1 MRSSRRSAPGGSG
14 RSASRAAGR
23 INHCATGSAARTRE
37 RGPGRTSR
45 PSALAE
51 PSEVTRPPVP
61 LVRAFWDVEIEA
73 DALAYFEGVCAR
85 RGLSREQAVREAITW
100 FTARAALWELRTR
113 AYRAARITRQAE
125 AFDPIGALLAEP
137 LERPR

>member
-1 MRSSRRSAPGGSG
+1 MRSSRRLAPGGSG

-23 INHCATGSAARTRE
+23 INHCATGSVARTQE
-37 RGPGRTSR
+37 PGPGRTSR
-45 PSALAE
+45 PSAPAE
-51 PSEVTRPPVP
+51 PSEMPRAPM
-61 LVRAFWDVEIEA
+61 VRAFWDVEIEA

-85 RGLSREQAVREAITW
+85 RGLSRDQAVREAITW

-113 AYRAARITRQAE
+113 AYQAARVTRAAE

-137 LERPR
+137 LERPRG